1 MPDLAVRALIRVT
14 GNGMTL
20 TDDTHTYACSRCR
33 HTGAYCLEALW
44 LAQAFSRVQLRAGH
58 VLPPGSELVTATQF
72 RGCGRQ
78 CNVLMRV
85 RHDAVE
91 ITAGMPDCCD
101 EDEALIPA
109 AGVIVRPSGQGSG
122 LACAVTAPRV
132 AGGGRA
138 AHAAAPL
145 HTPER

>member
-1 MPDLAVRALIRVT
+1 MKLV
-14 GNGMTL
+14 
-20 TDDTHTYACSRCR
+20 DDTHTYACSCCR
-33 HTGAYCLEALW
+33 HTGSYCLEALW
-44 LAQAFSRVQLRAGH
+44 LAQAFSRVQQRAGH
-58 VLPPGSELVTATQF
+58 VLPAGSELVTATQF

-85 RHDAVE
+85 RHDAIE

-101 EDEALIPA
+101 EDEALAPA
-109 AGVIVRPSGQGSG
+109 AAVVARLSEQAQNR
-122 LACAVTAPRV
+122 ACAAPTPPRT

-138 AHAAAPL
+138 ARGATPL